1 MEGDR
6 TDRRTTGIVEARRRA
21 AIIRRYVAIDL
32 PTAEDDQ
39 RFAAELGLAEDT
51 LSRLATAWRL
61 SQDARL
67 LAGPKVA
74 LSRDDA
80 PDRSA
85 IMAEVIDME
94 GVDPDRRKEMMRRI
108 RGIQAYLLARE
119 RGDGDSGTSAAAI
132 GVSHARFK
140 DLVNRWRMH
149 AKASAMPGARR
160 GKRIP
165 RRNEAP
171 RRRRIEI
178 LREIMDQHPEAP
190 VARIHAHH
198 AEACRSEG
206 LEPLSLPRIY
216 GLVREMRNDA
226 VRGQSGG
233 DDDAAKTSA

>member
-32 PTAEDDQ
+32 PTAEDDR
-39 RFAAELGLAEDT
+39 RFAEELGLAEDT

-61 SQDARL
+61 NRDARL
-67 LAGPKVA
+67 LAGPQVA
-74 LSRDDA
+74 LSRHDA
-80 PDRSA
+80 PDRAA
-85 IMAEVIDME
+85 IMAEIIDME
-94 GVDPDRRKEMMRRI
+94 GVDPDRRSEMMCRI

-119 RGDGDSGTSAAAI
+119 RGNGDSRASAAAV
-132 GVSHARFK
+132 GVSRARFK

-160 GKRIP
+160 GTRIP

-178 LREIMDQHPEAP
+178 LQEILDRYPEAP
-190 VARIHAHH
+190 IARIHAHH
-198 AEACRSEG
+198 ADACRSEG

-216 GLVREMRNDA
+216 GLVREMRHGA
-226 VRGQSGG
+226 ARAQSGG
-233 DDDAAKTSA
+233 DDALLNTST